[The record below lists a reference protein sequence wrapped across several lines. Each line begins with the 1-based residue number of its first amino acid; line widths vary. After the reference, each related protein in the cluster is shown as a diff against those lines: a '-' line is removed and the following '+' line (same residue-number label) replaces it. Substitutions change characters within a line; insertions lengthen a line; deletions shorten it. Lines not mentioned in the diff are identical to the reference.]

1 MNDARHNNR
10 YATQDYSKHKEVLLD
25 SLRNYH
31 STHPYSF
38 HRLAKFMIGVSAM
51 TLWRIIN
58 EKTERISQKSLYHI
72 YHFLKKQ
79 QPYSPIESELRN
91 GNWIRFSKYSK
102 PRFY

>member
-1 MNDARHNNR
+1 MVDVLHNNR
-10 YATQDYSKHKEVLLD
+10 YATQHNIQDKEALLD

-31 STHPYSF
+31 FTHPYSF
-38 HRLAKFMIGVSAM
+38 HKLAKFMIGVSAM

-72 YHFLKKQ
+72 YHFLKERE
-79 QPYSPIESELRN
+79 PYSPIESELRN
-91 GNWIRFSKYSK
+91 GNWIRFSRRSK